1 MNQPWH
7 KCRSVYAM
15 DSNCACTR
23 PCKRCKNKGG
33 PKAGTSMK
41 FLGQMMS
48 NVTFMVFS
56 WLYIYISFM
65 YCPSTH
71 THRDTNAQNSCAR
84 TENTGHRH
92 RNNQT
97 NKQSN
102 QCTNQQGN
110 EPTDCKPAKFSQ
122 PTNEETFT

>member
-1 MNQPWH
+1 MQTVQKQRW
-7 KCRSVYAM
+7 A
-15 DSNCACTR
+15 
-23 PCKRCKNKGG
+23 KGG
-33 PKAGTSMK
+33 DFNEISW
-41 FLGQMMS
+41 S
-48 NVTFMVFS
+48 NDVKRHFQGLFMA
-56 WLYIYISFM
+56 LYRLCIVLA
-65 YCPSTH
+65 H
-71 THRDTNAQNSCAR
+71 TDTNAQNSCAR
-84 TENTGHRH
+84 TKNTGHRH